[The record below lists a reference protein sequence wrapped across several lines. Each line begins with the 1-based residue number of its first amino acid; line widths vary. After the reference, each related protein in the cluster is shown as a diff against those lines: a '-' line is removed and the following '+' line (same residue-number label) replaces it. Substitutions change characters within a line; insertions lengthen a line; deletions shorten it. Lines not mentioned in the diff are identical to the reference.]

1 MPSGKFGTM
10 MLNLLFT
17 ELLITNPLME
27 NYSIV
32 LFILASMIGLS
43 AVAGK
48 IKLPYPILLVSAGIA
63 FGFIPGMPEIALNPE
78 IVFLIFLPPLLYD
91 AAFNISYKQLRRNLP
106 TVTTLAIPLVFFTTT
121 AIAACIY
128 YLIPEMTWPIAF
140 VLGAILSPPD
150 AVAATGITR
159 GLGLSSRTLTILE
172 GESLVNDAS
181 GLIAYRFAVATIA
194 GVEFS
199 MWKAPFQFLLVV
211 AGGCLAGI
219 VVARIL
225 ASFLKQVYS
234 NTVISISAMALA
246 PFIAYLLAEEF
257 HVSGVLAVVVLG
269 VGLSIYTSK
278 LFPASTKAQ
287 NKSFWDV
294 VIFLLNGLVFILIGL
309 EFPKVIK
316 SLNNVDILP
325 LIAYSFL
332 ISLVMLLLRIL
343 WMFGHSRNLRKE
355 IDKRLAMPEQFRFKL
370 YSDEKIDWKNS
381 LIIGWSG
388 MRGIVSLASA
398 LALPVTLDNGT
409 AFPQRD
415 TLIFISVVVVLI
427 TLVVQGLSLSLLVSW
442 LKVDEKDR
450 LAKPSEN
457 SSLLK
462 GDF

>member
-1 MPSGKFGTM
+1 
-10 MLNLLFT
+10 
-17 ELLITNPLME
+17 ME

-43 AVAGK
+43 AIAGK

-63 FGFIPGMPEIALNPE
+63 VGFIPGMPEIALNPE

-91 AAFNISYKQLRRNLP
+91 AAFNISYKQLRSNIP

-121 AIAACIY
+121 AVAACIY
-128 YLIPEMTWPIAF
+128 CLIPEMTWPIAF

-150 AVAATGITR
+150 AVAATGITK
-159 GLGLSSRTLTILE
+159 GLGLSPRTITILE

-225 ASFLKQVYS
+225 ASFLRQIYG
-234 NTVISISAMALA
+234 NTVIAISAMALA

-257 HVSGVLAVVVLG
+257 HVSGVLAVVILG
-269 VGLSIYTSK
+269 VTLSMYTNR
-278 LFPASTKAQ
+278 LFPSSTKVQ
-287 NKSFWDV
+287 NKSFWEV

-309 EFPKVIK
+309 EFPQVIK
-316 SLNNVDILP
+316 SLDNVDILP

-332 ISLVMLLLRIL
+332 ISLVMLVLRIF
-343 WMFGHSRNLRKE
+343 WIFGHSRNLRKE
-355 IDKRLAMPEQFRFKL
+355 IDKRLAMPEQFKIKL

-398 LALPVTLDNGT
+398 LALPITLDNGT

-427 TLVVQGLSLSLLVSW
+427 TLIVQGLTLPLLVKW
-442 LKVDEKDR
+442 LKVDEKSGK
-450 LAKPSEN
+450 L
-457 SSLLK
+457 
-462 GDF
+462 

>member
-1 MPSGKFGTM
+1 
-10 MLNLLFT
+10 
-17 ELLITNPLME
+17 ME

-43 AVAGK
+43 AIAGR

-63 FGFIPGMPEIALNPE
+63 FGFIPGMPEISLNPE
-78 IVFLIFLPPLLYD
+78 VVFLIFLPPLLYD
-91 AAFNISYKQLRRNLP
+91 AAFNISYKQVRKNLP
-106 TVTTLAIPLVFFTTT
+106 TITTLAIPLVFFTTT
-121 AIAACIY
+121 AIAVCIHF
-128 YLIPEMTWPIAF
+128 LLPVMTWPLAF

-150 AVAATGITR
+150 AVAATGITK
-159 GLGLSSRTLTILE
+159 GLGLSHRTLTILE

-194 GVEFS
+194 GTEFTL
-199 MWKAPFQFLLVV
+199 WKAPFQFLLVI

-225 ASFLKQVYS
+225 ASFLKQIYG
-234 NTVISISAMALA
+234 NTVIAVSAMALA

-257 HVSGVLAVVVLG
+257 HMSGVLAVVVLG
-269 VGLSIYTSK
+269 VTLSMYTNR
-278 LFPASTKAQ
+278 LFPAATKTQ

-309 EFPKVIK
+309 EFPKVIN
-316 SLNNVDILP
+316 SLKNADILP
-325 LIAYSFL
+325 LILYSFL
-332 ISLVMLLLRIL
+332 ISIVMLVLRIL

-355 IDKRLAMPEQFRFKL
+355 IDKRLLMPERYRFNL

-398 LALPVTLDNGT
+398 LALPIALDDGT
-409 AFPQRD
+409 AFPERD
-415 TLIFISVVVVLI
+415 ILIFISVVVVLI
-427 TLVVQGLSLSLLVSW
+427 TLIVQGLTLPLLVSW
-442 LKVDEKDR
+442 LKVEG
-450 LAKPSEN
+450 AESGGSVNPVS
-457 SSLLK
+457 
-462 GDF
+462 

>member
-1 MPSGKFGTM
+1 
-10 MLNLLFT
+10 
-17 ELLITNPLME
+17 ME

-43 AVAGK
+43 AIAGK

-63 FGFIPGMPEIALNPE
+63 VGFIPGMPEIALNPE

-91 AAFNISYKQLRRNLP
+91 AAFNISYKQLRSNLP

-121 AIAACIY
+121 AVAACIY
-128 YLIPEMTWPIAF
+128 CLIPEMTWPIAF

-150 AVAATGITR
+150 AVAATGITK
-159 GLGLSSRTLTILE
+159 GLGLSPRTITILE

-225 ASFLKQVYS
+225 ASFLRQIYG
-234 NTVISISAMALA
+234 NTVIAISAMALA

-257 HVSGVLAVVVLG
+257 HVSGVLAVVILG
-269 VGLSIYTSK
+269 VTLSMYTNR
-278 LFPASTKAQ
+278 LFPSSTKVQ
-287 NKSFWDV
+287 NKSFWEV

-309 EFPKVIK
+309 EFPQVIK
-316 SLNNVDILP
+316 SLDNVDILP

-332 ISLVMLLLRIL
+332 ISLVMLVLRIF
-343 WMFGHSRNLRKE
+343 WIFGHSRNLRKE
-355 IDKRLAMPEQFRFKL
+355 IDKRLAMPEQFKIKL

-398 LALPVTLDNGT
+398 LALPITLDNGT

-427 TLVVQGLSLSLLVSW
+427 TLIVQGLTLPLLVKW
-442 LKVDEKDR
+442 LKVDEKSGK
-450 LAKPSEN
+450 L
-457 SSLLK
+457 
-462 GDF
+462 